1 MLTFNSTVILQGVS
15 TNESP
20 DFYVSSDPCV
30 GFVPAG
36 TQCTV
41 TVIFKPYLP
50 GWGSAQAPIGRWAP
64 LQVVY
69 YDFSLSRNV
78 YVNFPLTG
86 TGTHPQAVVTPGT
99 ISDLIGND
107 VTPQA
112 GYAGDGGP
120 ASGAQFVTPAAVA
133 MDVMG
138 NIYIA
143 DTGNNVVRLY
153 YQQGTFP
160 EIAGTPVAGN
170 IYTIAGIGP
179 TGGVSNGGAG
189 AGWGAGDAVCVEWA
203 GGRGAGCG
211 GKSVHLSDTNNQAV
225 RMVSATTGIITTI
238 AGTLNAK

>member
-1 MLTFNSTVILQGVS
+1 MGLG
-15 TNESP
+15 
-20 DFYVSSDPCV
+20 
-30 GFVPAG
+30 AG
-36 TQCTV
+36 ADWA
-41 TVIFKPYLP
+41 I
-50 GWGSAQAPIGRWAP
+50 GSAAGADLTTFQLGRE
-64 LQVVY
+64 
-69 YDFSLSRNV
+69 
-78 YVNFPLTG
+78 YVNVNLPLTG

-160 EIAGTPVAGN
+160 EIAGTAGRWECL
-170 IYTIAGIGP
+170 YDCGHRARRAASATEA
-179 TGGVSNGGAG
+179 
-189 AGWGAGDAVCVEWA
+189 
-203 GGRGAGCG
+203 RG
-211 GKSVHLSDTNNQAV
+211 
-225 RMVSATTGIITTI
+225 RMVCWRRS
-238 AGTLNAK
+238 LR